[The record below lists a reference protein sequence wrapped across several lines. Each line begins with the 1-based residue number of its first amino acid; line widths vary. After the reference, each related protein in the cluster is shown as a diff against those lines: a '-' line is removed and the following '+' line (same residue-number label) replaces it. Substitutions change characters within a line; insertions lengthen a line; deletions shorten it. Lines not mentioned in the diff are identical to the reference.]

1 VSSEGG
7 VVGYMLSGNLSS
19 SSSSK
24 KDYTRTMRL
33 SVIEGALY
41 TLAFNA
47 TQGFVYSTLALY
59 FNFDPVLVSVLAV
72 LPASSQLVQFFS
84 PVIYKIIPSR
94 KKAIFWIAF
103 IARASFVIIPLSL
116 VTGIKNKFIVAIP
129 FIVFSILNS
138 LVGSLWTSAMKDI
151 VPEDRRNKYFGM
163 RNTVA
168 TFAGLIAWV
177 SYSMILQYLDRVTA
191 LLLIYLICSLV
202 FIYTAYLLY
211 LHDIP
216 ETKVVEYGL
225 TTPFRT
231 LKNKKFR
238 NFVLFVFIWNF
249 AIQFAGPFF
258 SYFEVSQLK
267 VPYSFLGILN
277 IINSL
282 LAMFFY
288 TFYGKVAERVGE
300 KNMIRY
306 GITLALAIPFL
317 YSMMTPNNYRYL
329 LIIDVVIAAMAW
341 SAINL
346 AYFTLLL
353 KIVEEPSEIYISM
366 HALVAGISSLLASY
380 AGGLTL
386 NAIKDW
392 RFFGLTGYNIMFM
405 IAFALRIGALI
416 SFIKLDFGTEGHRPL
431 KFVEIGQILLKRSRD

>member
-1 VSSEGG
+1 MSDEKVDKTKGSYSEIPKLKS
-7 VVGYMLSGNLSS
+7 YS
-19 SSSSK
+19 
-24 KDYTRTMRL
+24 RTMRL
-33 SVIEGALY
+33 SVVEGALY

-59 FNFDPVLVSVLAV
+59 FNFDPVLISVLAV
-72 LPASSQLVQFFS
+72 LPASSQLIQYFT

-94 KKAIFWIAF
+94 KKAIFWLAF
-103 IARASFVIIPLSL
+103 IARSSFVIIPLSL
-116 VTGIKNKFIVAIP
+116 VTGVRNKIIVALP

-138 LVGSLWTSAMKDI
+138 LVGSLWTSAMKQI
-151 VPEDRRNKYFGM
+151 VPEQTRNKYFGM

-168 TFAGLIAWV
+168 TFAGLVAWV
-177 SYSMILQYLDRVTA
+177 SYSMILQYLERKTA
-191 LLLIYLICSLV
+191 LLLIYLASSLV
-202 FIYTAYLLY
+202 FLYTAYLLY
-211 LHDIP
+211 LHEIP
-216 ETKVVEYGL
+216 ETSVAEYGL
-225 TTPFRT
+225 TMPLRT

-238 NFVLFVFIWNF
+238 NFIVFVFIWNF

-267 VPYSFLGILN
+267 VPYSFLGVLN

-288 TFYGKVAERVGE
+288 TFYGKVAENVGE

-306 GITLALAIPFL
+306 GITVVLAIPFL
-317 YSMMTPNNYRYL
+317 YSMMTPNNYKYL
-329 LIIDVVIAAMAW
+329 LIIDVIIAAMGW

-353 KIVEEPSEIYISM
+353 KLAQEPSEIYISM
-366 HALVAGISSLLASY
+366 HSFVAGISSLIASY
-380 AGGLTL
+380 LGGLTL

-392 RFFGLTGYNIMFM
+392 RFFGLTGYNVMFM
-405 IAFALRIGALI
+405 LAFVLRIIALI
-416 SFIKLDFGTEGHRPL
+416 SFVRLDFGMEGHRPL
-431 KFVEIGQILLKRSRD
+431 KFVEIGQVFLRRSRD

>member
-1 VSSEGG
+1 MSSEGG
-7 VVGYMLSGNLSS
+7 VVGYMSSGNLSS
-19 SSSSK
+19 MSSSK

-116 VTGIKNKFIVAIP
+116 VTGIKNKFIVAMP
-129 FIVFSILNS
+129 FIVFNILNS

-353 KIVEEPSEIYISM
+353 KIV
-366 HALVAGISSLLASY
+366 
-380 AGGLTL
+380 
-386 NAIKDW
+386 
-392 RFFGLTGYNIMFM
+392 
-405 IAFALRIGALI
+405 
-416 SFIKLDFGTEGHRPL
+416 
-431 KFVEIGQILLKRSRD
+431 

>member
-1 VSSEGG
+1 MKKGG
-7 VVGYMLSGNLSS
+7 VVSYMSTGNL
-19 SSSSK
+19 SSSK

-116 VTGIKNKFIVAIP
+116 VTGIKNKIIVAIP
-129 FIVFSILNS
+129 FIIFSILNS
-138 LVGSLWTSAMKDI
+138 LVGSLWTSAMKEI

-163 RNTVA
+163 RNTIA
-168 TFAGLIAWV
+168 TFAGLVAWV
-177 SYSMILQYLDRVTA
+177 SYSMILQYLERENA
-191 LLLIYLICSLV
+191 LLIIYLICSSV

-225 TTPFRT
+225 TMPLST

-238 NFVLFVFIWNF
+238 NFLIFVFIWNF

-267 VPYSFLGILN
+267 VPYSYLGILN
-277 IINSL
+277 IVNSL

-288 TFYGKVAERVGE
+288 TFYGRVAEHVGE

-317 YSMMTPNNYRYL
+317 YSMMTPSNYKYL

-366 HALVAGISSLLASY
+366 HALVAGISSLIASY
-380 AGGLTL
+380 LGGITL
-386 NAIKDW
+386 NAIKNL
-392 RFFGLTGYNIMFM
+392 RFFGLTGYNVMFM

-416 SFIKLDFGTEGHRPL
+416 SFIKLDFGTEKHKPL
-431 KFVEIGQILLKRSRD
+431 KFVEMSQIFLRRSKD